1 MMKRNIAGLLCFF
14 SLLSVQALDW
24 QCKDGTGNRVV
35 KDLDATK
42 LHLFIRTP
50 DKVDWA
56 REDDRGFFLSYNGG
70 VVSRPMTPKMNF
82 PDGMEINI
90 RFSVK
95 LQNARAEK
103 THGGWLPLI
112 TAQNYDKGYAVWVR
126 KDGYL
131 LVAFP
136 GTTNW
141 YKSIDARILEMRD
154 YDLRI
159 IRGEERVQVILNN
172 NIVAD
177 YPSKGKVKD
186 PGPNAHFYLGS
197 LGSRTFFGNIYFCSI
212 KPFKKGSFIGANTK
226 KNAGQQEVFSG
237 DEVKDFKTMNIKDPA
252 GTVILSDFS
261 KFSPRPQNITGHSSL
276 YGWSWRKCPFFLPQ
290 APGALYSPMDPKD
303 MDILSYAPGLKGNY
317 DVYLGLRINSFE
329 NDLVFAV
336 PNEQTRYRVQTGRA
350 GPSLHPNT
358 EILIAKNVRMDG
370 GKVAFF
376 PGSRMFLGYVKLIPS
391 NNPRKV
397 DVPKWK
403 CVSVTPTKE
412 DCSDRIN
419 EEIRAVIKSG
429 RLVERH
435 FVGATTTKN
444 ITAASRKRGYVLFPH
459 DWMDLCFEHV
469 APAVDPG
476 KFTLKLKAAKG
487 EFEPVTLGVHGL
499 ENLGKITFTGGEK
512 FKKAG
517 IKVDIATALSMP
529 KRTTNYSKNS
539 EFVVAPQCLERTN
552 IADLKK
558 GRTKQ
563 FWITVKVPENMKAG
577 IYRDNFVLTSSKGK
591 EIVPVE
597 LEVRPFKLDSIGKNR
612 TALFN
617 RRTLWKGKF
626 DYHNVIREMAD
637 HGLNTLIV
645 VEMINDLIPW
655 KFDADGR
662 VQIDPKN
669 PEAVKLIKVMKD
681 AGIKTI
687 ILATQTIVFDLY
699 GKKHAD
705 ENFLKIVSALQKLVK
720 ENNGPEIYFYGMD
733 EVLSNMS
740 WKYKQAVW
748 ETKLLKQLNAKL
760 FHVHLWYKTARPIQK
775 ELDVLS
781 PHVDVF
787 CVRYNTRN
795 LWYVDSWEEIQKEAH
810 KRGKELWSYNAD
822 NAVQFSQTGMKRF
835 AYGWFFRTTGE
846 KTCGQTM
853 WEYHAIYGNPYTDL
867 DYDHTDWAYVYP
879 ANMQYKGGYSLEY
892 EATREGVDDLR
903 YICTLENSIASAKK
917 RGIDTT
923 SAEKL
928 LSDLKKSFDFG
939 ENFKRKSPFLT
950 SSFEKQWTAN
960 GKRYCSGPYNL
971 PNGWSF
977 ADYHSAREKI
987 AAEII
992 KLNQK

>member
-1 MMKRNIAGLLCFF
+1 MMKTTAIGLLCLF
-14 SLLSVQALDW
+14 SMLSASALEW
-24 QCKDGTGNRVV
+24 KCKDGTGTRIL
-35 KDLDATK
+35 KDSDNGVSLY
-42 LHLFIRTP
+42 IRTP

-70 VVSRPMTPKMNF
+70 IVSRQMDSRFHF
-82 PDGMEINI
+82 PDGMIINI
-90 RFSVK
+90 RFSVDPS
-95 LQNARAEK
+95 K
-103 THGGWLPLI
+103 TKDDWLPLI
-112 TAQNYDKGYAVWVR
+112 TAHNYDRGYSVWVH
-126 KDGYL
+126 KKGDL
-131 LVAFP
+131 LVCFP
-136 GTTNW
+136 GASNW
-141 YKSIDARILEMRD
+141 YKIIPAGIQEMRD
-154 YDLRI
+154 YDLSI
-159 IRGEERVQVILNN
+159 IRGEDRAQVVLNGKIL
-172 NIVAD
+172 AD
-177 YPSKGKVKD
+177 YASKGKLKT
-186 PGPNAHFYLGS
+186 PGKNDYFHLGS
-197 LGSRTFFGNIYFCSI
+197 LGGSRNFYGNIYHCSI
-212 KPFKKGSFIGANTK
+212 KPFKTGSFLKPNEKAVVK
-226 KNAGQQEVFSG
+226 KTVYPAE
-237 DEVKDFKTMNIKDPA
+237 EIKDLSVLKLKDPA
-252 GTVILSDFS
+252 GTVILSDFN
-261 KFSPRPQNITGHSSL
+261 KFTPKPRITDGYASL
-276 YGWSWRKCPFFLPQ
+276 YGWTWRQCKFFPHGS
-290 APGALYSPMDPKD
+290 GALFAPMDPD
-303 MDILSYAPGLKGNY
+303 SLDIFSCDPGLKGKY
-317 DVYLGLRINSFE
+317 DVYLGLRISGVFT
-329 NDLVFAV
+329 DLVVAV
-336 PNEQTRYRVQTGRA
+336 PNEQTRYRVRVGRA
-350 GPSLHPNT
+350 GNRIHPNT
-358 EILIAKNVRMDG
+358 EVLIARNVEMDA
-370 GKVAFF
+370 GKISFF
-376 PGSRMFLGYVKLIPS
+376 PGSHMFLGYVKFIPS
-391 NNPRKV
+391 NNPRKP
-397 DVPKWK
+397 DVPAYKS
-403 CVSVTPTKE
+403 VSVQRTNSNCAERNQEQIQEFLRTGYLKE
-412 DCSDRIN
+412 RI
-419 EEIRAVIKSG
+419 
-429 RLVERH
+429 
-435 FVGATTTKN
+435 FVGPTQTKN
-444 ITAASRKRGYVLFPH
+444 ISERSRKRGYVLFPQ
-459 DWMDLCFEHV
+459 DWMDLCFEQV
-469 APAVDPG
+469 APVVDPG

-637 HGLNTLIV
+637 HGLNTLIII
-645 VEMINDLIPW
+645 EMINDLIPW

-687 ILATQTIVFDLY
+687 ILATQTIVFELY